1 MGTIFI
7 FNKLPWKPPIASKV
21 LTAPVLELNL
31 SYPDDQIKDMPGK
44 QKTVFDTKFK
54 ALFDSKFNAMSQA
67 RMKQVQ
73 DAVTAT
79 EKILQAK
86 KDEKELKE
94 TVDTANKMLKQAF
107 EVWQNEIASL
117 CDQCVNAAYEESVK
131 VMKMKLVKA
140 QIKSIAKIVLVAGL
154 ILTAAGLA
162 IAASVVTGGALAP
175 LVLGALATGGA
186 ALWKA
191 YKVYDSEWATSSN
204 KIKEIET
211 DIASLKKAIE
221 AYKKTEKTYGGKLD
235 KVKAFKETIFA
246 PVTDID
252 KHVGQLDKFIF
263 ELQGSLKEQKEKLLG
278 LQKQAQDSKSAEV
291 DAAVKTCI
299 GNIDK
304 ATDQLKAITEAKS
317 SVVEIKTAYA
327 AQKIP
332 DYGKLNAVV
341 VKLQGSSSTVQSVGS
356 SISSCITSLKKIG
369 VKF

>member
-7 FNKLPWKPPIASKV
+7 FNKLPWKPPIASKL
-21 LTAPVLELNL
+21 LTPPVLELNL
-31 SYPDDQIKDMPGK
+31 SYPDDEIKDMPGK
-44 QKTVFDTKFK
+44 QKAVFDTKFK

-67 RMKQVQ
+67 RMKQIQ
-73 DAVTAT
+73 DAVKWTE
-79 EKILQAK
+79 EKIQGK
-86 KDEKELKE
+86 NEKEMKE
-94 TVDTANKMLKQAF
+94 TVETANKMLKQAF
-107 EVWQNEIASL
+107 DVWQNEIATL
-117 CDQCVNAAYEESVK
+117 CDQCVNTAYEESVK
-131 VMKMKLVKA
+131 AMKMKLVKA
-140 QIKSIAKIVLVAGL
+140 KIKSVAKIILIAGL

-175 LVLGALATGGA
+175 LILGALATGGA

-191 YKVYDSEWATSSN
+191 YKVYDSEWATSAN

-221 AYKKTEKTYGGKLD
+221 VYKKTEKTYAGKLD

-252 KHVGQLDKFIF
+252 KHVGQLDKYIF
-263 ELQGSLKEQKEKLLG
+263 DLQGSLKEQKEKLLA
-278 LQKQAQDSKSAEV
+278 LQKQAQDAKSGEV

-304 ATDQLKAITEAKS
+304 ATDQLKAINEAKA
-317 SVVEIKTAYA
+317 SVVEIKSAYA

-341 VKLQGSSSTVQSVGS
+341 ARINSNSSTIQTIGS
-356 SISSCITSLKKIG
+356 SISSCISSLKKIG